1 MCGECKKRDVCKHY
15 HGLLE
20 MTGSKRDFNDGM
32 TSAFRDVLREIGA
45 VGDFDSW
52 MTTLTLIRKTYHN
65 SLEKLL
71 HNACDL
77 QI

>member
-20 MTGSKRDFNDGM
+20 MTGAKRDFKDGM
-32 TSAFRDVLREIGA
+32 GNAFRDVLREISTI
-45 VGDFDSW
+45 GDFDDK
-52 MTTLTLIRKTYHN
+52 MNVLKAIRQKYHD

-71 HNACDL
+71 YDACEL
-77 QI
+77 Q